1 MSALSSTSLAVT
13 LAHAVTFLTRPLA
26 LARQYPAST
35 LAQLQSAL
43 EASLAAA
50 YLATWCPAEP
60 FRGSG
65 RRCLSLAADCA
76 PPRPVYAACAV
87 AGVEWAVWA
96 QALLAGAATRE
107 MDVFVD
113 PGCVSVRVAGA
124 PGLVTVWSDELERQ
138 QQAEAEML
146 RLQAEQRQLEVRQ
159 TALRL
164 QLQLQQL
171 QLKTPQPISLAKV
184 NANAKQPKT
193 LAQRLMEAD
202 AEEDDALFSMLA
214 DEMRAPTWL
223 TPIIEQ
229 FPSVPPQIVIPD
241 PSELTATAASFST
254 AARAALGHSRSS
266 SRASTVSS
274 SAFSFLSDES
284 ATSCGTLSSVSSS
297 SSLASAADAYS
308 QSASGMARQSRRERA
323 RQARVFVDAS
333 KKEVTPYDGGKTT
346 VLTGGVMLGGGPVK
360 PAPMPTS
367 AASAAAARRARGRF

>member
-50 YLATWCPAEP
+50 FLATWCPAEP

-65 RRCLSLAADCA
+65 RRCLTLAADCA
-76 PPRPVYAACAV
+76 PPRPVYAACAA
-87 AGVEWAVWA
+87 AGVEWPVWA
-96 QALLAGAATRE
+96 QALLGAAATRE

-171 QLKTPQPISLAKV
+171 QLQTPQPISLAKKT
-184 NANAKQPKT
+184 AKQPKT
-193 LAQRLMEAD
+193 LAQRLLEAD
-202 AEEDDALFSMLA
+202 GEEDDALFSMLA
-214 DEMRAPTWL
+214 DEMRAPSWL
-223 TPIIEQ
+223 TPVLEQ

-254 AARAALGHSRSS
+254 AAAALGHSRSS
-266 SRASTVSS
+266 SRASSVSS

-297 SSLASAADAYS
+297 SSLASAPDAYS
-308 QSASGMARQSRRERA
+308 QSANGMARQSRRERA